1 MPDLVEEGH
10 LYVAKPPLCRLKDG
24 KKEAFFHNEDSYNSY
39 LIDRISERETVRE
52 DGRKD
57 ISRKR
62 LRVLLYTLI
71 DYLDKTNTLR
81 KKGYSS
87 RFLNLICKKGIN
99 KDYTKDKDLTI
110 SLSKELEK
118 EAFTTKEIIFDEE
131 HNRYELLLLDLR
143 DNGSIFRFNW
153 ELLTS
158 PEFQKLLSLNE
169 ELKDMGGPFF
179 LVGDKKGQTRIET
192 KEELVEHLVDKAKK
206 GVVIQRYK
214 GLGEMNPEQ
223 LWQTTM
229 DPERRSL
236 VRVTV
241 EDAVAAD
248 EIFTLLMGD
257 KVEPRREFIQNNAL
271 EVTELDI

>member
-1 MPDLVEEGH
+1 
-10 LYVAKPPLCRLKDG
+10 
-24 KKEAFFHNEDSYNSY
+24 
-39 LIDRISERETVRE
+39 
-52 DGRKD
+52 
-57 ISRKR
+57 
-62 LRVLLYTLI
+62 LI

-118 EAFTTKEIIFDEE
+118 EAFTTQEIIFDEE
-131 HNRYELLLLDLR
+131 HNRYELLLLDQK

-153 ELLTS
+153 DLLTS
-158 PEFQKLLSLNE
+158 PEFQKLLSLNK
-169 ELKDMGGPFF
+169 ELEDMGGPFV
-179 LVGDKKGQTRIET
+179 LVGDKKDQTRIET

-229 DPERRSL
+229 DPEKRSL

-241 EDAVAAD
+241 EDAIAAD